1 MVFMDEQTRI
11 LRWQPHYWLLAFLV
25 GMVLYAFEAVQIMVF
40 THFQAPNVS
49 LITQLILTFL
59 FYALWTFVPRLIWIV
74 FDKTDA
80 RGKKPGYNFAGL
92 VIVGLVLSVLHLG
105 LLALS
110 KLYMHAQINWG
121 AAQWLTST
129 AELWLGYSG
138 FWMIAY
144 GLAAL
149 VIYLVRARIRRRP
162 SLKIEVRKNGRVFV
176 LMPENILWIEAAGN
190 YIQIYATS
198 GMFTLRGSL
207 AKIEA
212 DMGEDDFFRA
222 HRQALVNVKH
232 VNSIKSSA
240 DSYAVEL
247 TDGTTAP
254 LSRRKMT
261 ELKSLLHAR

>member
-1 MVFMDEQTRI
+1 MDENTKI
-11 LRWQPHYWLLAFLV
+11 LKWHPYYWLFAFLV
-25 GMVLYAFEAVQIMVF
+25 GMVLYAFEAAQIMLF
-40 THFQAPNVS
+40 PHFRAPNVS
-49 LITQLILTFL
+49 VITQLVLTFL
-59 FYALWTFVPRLIWIV
+59 FYTGWTIVPRLIWML
-74 FDKTDA
+74 FDRTES
-80 RGKKPGYNFAGL
+80 RGRKLGYILACLTIAGL
-92 VIVGLVLSVLHLG
+92 LLSLLHLG
-105 LLALS
+105 LLAAS
-110 KLYMHAQINWG
+110 KLFMYAQIDWG
-121 AAQWLTST
+121 AARVLTST

-138 FWMIAY
+138 FWLIAY
-144 GLAAL
+144 GLACL
-149 VIYLVRARIRRRP
+149 VIYLVRGRIRRKP

-232 VNSIKSSA
+232 VQSIKSSA
-240 DSYAVEL
+240 DEQNSYAVEL

-254 LSRRKMT
+254 LSRRKLV